1 MNNEKLAV
9 SMEKETD
16 TEKIQNPQHLE
27 QSLFP
32 DLEQPNTDRLISLEE
47 LASGQ
52 GSIEEYL
59 DSLLKESA
67 VEEESMNPIVKETLE
82 ILDTLSYRY
91 EGIKVRFPDFYDYN
105 AVEVLSPQTGSELL
119 REKLTQYPQKPKCSY
134 SVTNQDSFEAASAFD
149 YPMVMNF
156 ANAYTPGGGFM
167 GGSIAQEECLCRNST
182 LYNSI
187 SSDKAAEM
195 YQYNIDTN
203 KPLVTDYMLYSPNVC
218 VFRDKNGDL
227 MKRPFLVAVTTAPA
241 PNRMKEA
248 MFEKDEAV
256 NGTIK
261 RRIRILLRNAIKHGH
276 DSVIL
281 GAWGCGVFGNEPKD
295 VATCFRDIL
304 VKEGYDKY
312 FKNVNFAIFGKENS
326 ENILGF
332 KEVFAKELGLDLNE
346 IRAIANENSKQTQ
359 VNKRIYRKNTKK
371 IRADMTV
378 SYDKKSSY
386 NSKTTNTHRRK
397 QNYKK
402 TNSNLE
408 YDGR

>member
-9 SMEKETD
+9 SMEKEIN
-16 TEKIQNPQHLE
+16 TEKNQNLQHLE

-32 DLEQPNTDRLISLEE
+32 DLEQPNTDKLISLEE

-67 VEEESMNPIVKETLE
+67 VEEKLINPVVKETLE

-149 YPMVMNF
+149 YPMVLNF

-195 YQYNIDTN
+195 YQYNFDTN

-218 VFRDKNGDL
+218 VFRDKNGAL

-256 NGTIK
+256 NGTMK

-276 DSVIL
+276 DSVVL

-295 VATCFRDIL
+295 VATCFRDVL

-312 FKNVNFAIFGKENS
+312 FSNVNFAIFGKENS
-326 ENILGF
+326 DNILGF
-332 KEVFAKELGLDLNE
+332 KEIFAQELGLDKKQIQLFSE
-346 IRAIANENSKQTQ
+346 QVHRETAEQRKPAQKYRPRA
-359 VNKRIYRKNTKK
+359 
-371 IRADMTV
+371 
-378 SYDKKSSY
+378 KSSY
-386 NSKTTNTHRRK
+386 KSKQYRNTQFNKIGQKNNTKNNNVEH
-397 QNYKK
+397 
-402 TNSNLE
+402 
-408 YDGR
+408 DGR